1 MVIALHFLMLVL
13 VQTLTPIS
21 ERARRWSSKIL
32 DAFPFMQ
39 LELSLYLTAN
49 QGLIISATQLMGI
62 ARDNGVCFFS
72 GLMVLMVPT
81 VFLLIV
87 WFLLFRYV
95 RPSSRAAKVRWNE
108 MEGEWAL
115 KPVLAPILE
124 SDPDGESEDVEG
136 PDKDVQQG
144 PEDAQKQQSR
154 GRKRPTRKGKGR
166 IKVRVRSSGA
176 REDEAAD
183 GAHDFDANGVRRSL
197 AARMLASMMSKVRQS
212 SKTEFHVLV
221 EPLLEGWHNKRLAWV
236 GPALLLGIEYGVGLA
251 MGFGALA
258 GCESEQ
264 VVKP

>member
-1 MVIALHFLMLVL
+1 
-13 VQTLTPIS
+13 
-21 ERARRWSSKIL
+21 L

-39 LELSLYLTAN
+39 LELRLYLIAN

-62 ARDNGVCFFS
+62 AGDNGVCFFS
-72 GLMVLMVPT
+72 GLVVLMVPT

-95 RPSSRAAKVRWNE
+95 RPSSRAAKVQWNE
-108 MEGEWAL
+108 MEGEWVL
-115 KPVLAPILE
+115 QPVLAPILE

-136 PDKDVQQG
+136 PDKDVRQG
-144 PEDAQKQQSR
+144 PEDANERQSR
-154 GRKRPTRKGKGR
+154 GHKRPTKRAKRKGE
-166 IKVRVRSSGA
+166 A

-197 AARMLASMMSKVRQS
+197 AARMLASMKSKVRQS
-212 SKTEFHVLV
+212 SKTEFRVLV

-236 GPALLLGIEYGVGLA
+236 GPALILGIEYGMGLA

>member
-1 MVIALHFLMLVL
+1 
-13 VQTLTPIS
+13 
-21 ERARRWSSKIL
+21 
-32 DAFPFMQ
+32 
-39 LELSLYLTAN
+39 
-49 QGLIISATQLMGI
+49 
-62 ARDNGVCFFS
+62 
-72 GLMVLMVPT
+72 
-81 VFLLIV
+81 
-87 WFLLFRYV
+87 
-95 RPSSRAAKVRWNE
+95 

-154 GRKRPTRKGKGR
+154 GRKRPTRRPKGKGKGR
-166 IKVRVRSSGA
+166 IKVRMRSSGA

-197 AARMLASMMSKVRQS
+197 AARMLASMKWKVRQS
-212 SKTEFHVLV
+212 TKTEFHVLV

-236 GPALLLGIEYGVGLA
+236 GPALLLGIEYGIGLA